1 MSTKWVNLEDMM
13 LKKPETKRQ
22 ILYDSTY
29 MKFIK
34 TESRLEA
41 ITVGERENGESL
53 LMVTEFL
60 CGVITGV
67 GNRY

>member
-1 MSTKWVNLEDMM
+1 
-13 LKKPETKRQ
+13 
-22 ILYDSTY
+22 

-34 TESRLEA
+34 TESGLEA